1 MLLNSNRLT
10 HHHQLAHKP
19 VSSSSALHL
28 RPALSC
34 PTLRTTS
41 LRSSVVPQ
49 ASSNSSRSYKVTLWD
64 AMKFNGPAP
73 ELINGRLA
81 MVGFLNGAIYEAQHG
96 DALIQQ
102 LTAMPFNVAAIVL
115 LWIYA
120 SMVPITKGVVN
131 NEAFG
136 PFTPQ
141 AEIINGRAAMLGLVL
156 LVFIESKAGVPFF

>member
-1 MLLNSNRLT
+1 
-10 HHHQLAHKP
+10 
-19 VSSSSALHL
+19 
-28 RPALSC
+28 
-34 PTLRTTS
+34 
-41 LRSSVVPQ
+41 
-49 ASSNSSRSYKVTLWD
+49 
-64 AMKFNGPAP
+64 MKFNGPAP